1 MIEAAHKRSARGAR
15 IAVLAHRMLL
25 LLATM
30 PAVSSAQASKTLL
43 FEGAVYPWKIHYV
56 RDRQRWVR
64 EDRYYTVE
72 HGGRP
77 LVLPKAL
84 LGTVRDVDRFLAAS
98 GFAGGETHS
107 DSVLLVFEAVRAKPD
122 GFRQH
127 EFVAILA
134 RSGGARSSTVAVY
147 TLQGEPIG
155 EIESESAQ

>member
-1 MIEAAHKRSARGAR
+1 MRA
-15 IAVLAHRMLL
+15 
-25 LLATM
+25 LLALALAAM
-30 PAVSSAQASKTLL
+30 PMTSNAEAKKTLL

-64 EDRYYTVE
+64 EDRYYAVE

-84 LGTVRDVDRFLAAS
+84 FGTVRDVDRFLAAS

-107 DSVLLVFEAVRAKPD
+107 DSVLLVFEAIRAKPD
-122 GFRQH
+122 GFEQR
-127 EFVAILA
+127 ELVAILA
-134 RSGGARSSTVAVY
+134 RSGGVRSSTITLY

-155 EIESESAQ
+155 EVDAEPAQ